1 MIDRPDL
8 LRKRHKINTP
18 LLGGLM
24 IFLCFSLNTI
34 YSLYLEEFNVTLIS
48 IFMLSSFCFILGLF
62 DDLKNLAY
70 KYKFLFLTLFF
81 YLTVNLDSNLAINEI
96 YSSTLDRRINLDN
109 IGIFFTILCLLL
121 LTNSINLI
129 DGIDGLCLIISIIL
143 LIWLIFVSQ
152 SYNFYYSLI
161 FFSLCYT
168 LYLNL
173 KKNIFLGDSGSL
185 FLGTLIG
192 LLIIYNYND
201 KLLEN
206 NFAVE
211 NIFIAL
217 MLPGIDMLRVFSE
230 RIFKKKNPFLADRNH
245 LHHLLLD
252 KPTKLFNTLLV
263 IALLIL
269 IPILVNIFTEINQIK
284 IIFSYFLSYLIL
296 VYYLKKN

>member
-1 MIDRPDL
+1 
-8 LRKRHKINTP
+8 
-18 LLGGLM
+18 M
-24 IFLCFSLNTI
+24 IFLCFSLNNI
-34 YSLYLEEFNVTLIS
+34 YSLYLEKFNVTLIS
-48 IFMLSSFCFILGLF
+48 IFILSSFCFILGLF
-62 DDLKNLAY
+62 DDHKNLAY
-70 KYKFLFLTLFF
+70 KYKFLFLILFF
-81 YLTVNLDSNLAINEI
+81 YLTVNLDTNLAINEI
-96 YSSTLDRRINLDN
+96 YSSTLDKRINLDN

-143 LIWLIFVSQ
+143 LVWLIFVSQ
-152 SYNFYYSLI
+152 NYNFYYGLI
-161 FFSLCYT
+161 LFSLLYT

-217 MLPGIDMLRVFSE
+217 MLPGIDMLRVFLE
-230 RIFKKKNPFLADRNH
+230 RILKKKNPFLADRNH

-252 KPTKLFNTLLV
+252 KPIKLFKTLLFITLLV
-263 IALLIL
+263 LM
-269 IPILVNIFTEINQIK
+269 PILSNIFTEIKAIK
-284 IIFSYFLSYLIL
+284 IIFFYFLIYVLLIS
-296 VYYLKKN
+296 YLKKNSSE

>member
-1 MIDRPDL
+1 M
-8 LRKRHKINTP
+8 
-18 LLGGLM
+18 G
-24 IFLCFSLNTI
+24 F
-34 YSLYLEEFNVTLIS
+34 
-48 IFMLSSFCFILGLF
+48 
-62 DDLKNLAY
+62 
-70 KYKFLFLTLFF
+70 
-81 YLTVNLDSNLAINEI
+81 
-96 YSSTLDRRINLDN
+96 
-109 IGIFFTILCLLL
+109 FFTILCLLL
-121 LTNSINLI
+121 FLTNSINLI

-230 RIFKKKNPFLADRNH
+230 RIFKKKKSFFGR
-245 LHHLLLD
+245 
-252 KPTKLFNTLLV
+252 
-263 IALLIL
+263 
-269 IPILVNIFTEINQIK
+269 
-284 IIFSYFLSYLIL
+284 
-296 VYYLKKN
+296 